1 VCDDYSLTIEPGQVV
16 ALVGP
21 SGSGKVYS
29 LWYLQNHG
37 GADSLFLALQST
49 IVNLLLRFYDPQ
61 AGQVLLDGGDL
72 RELNVRYLRSQIGYD
87 ASLSI

>member
-29 LWYLQNHG
+29 LCRTLAVVLVKTR
-37 GADSLFLALQST
+37 GADSLFLQST
-49 IVNLLLRFYDPQ
+49 IVKLLLRFYDPQ
-61 AGQVLLDGGDL
+61 AGQVLLDGRDL
-72 RELNVRYLRSQIGYD
+72 RELSVRYLRSQIG
-87 ASLSI
+87 